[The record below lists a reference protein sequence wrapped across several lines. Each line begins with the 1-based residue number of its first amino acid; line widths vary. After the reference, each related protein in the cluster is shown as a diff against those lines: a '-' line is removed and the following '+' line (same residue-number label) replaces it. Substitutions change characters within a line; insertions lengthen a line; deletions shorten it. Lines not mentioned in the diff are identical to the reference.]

1 MTVSERIRHY
11 RKDILGLTQEEFSKR
26 INVSRAN
33 IASIERDRIT
43 VTDRVISDI
52 CNAFS
57 LSEEW
62 LRYGTGEM
70 EQDTAT
76 TLFSTFAKHYDLT
89 QREQN
94 LAKYLLSMPS
104 EDRAKLVDYI
114 LGLASAIKGV
124 ELEKKSDEA
133 TITATLSMDDYNLLQ
148 EIKAEEA
155 EQRASASGS
164 TARELKE
171 IS

>member
-1 MTVSERIRHY
+1 MDIGERIQY
-11 RKDILGLTQEEFSKR
+11 FRKEISKMTQAEFSKK
-26 INVSRAN
+26 INMSRSNLAN
-33 IASIERDRIT
+33 IEKGAVST
-43 VTDRVISDI
+43 TDRVISDI

-76 TLFSTFAKHYDLT
+76 TLFSAFAKHYDLT

-114 LGLASAIKGV
+114 VGLASAINGV
-124 ELEKKSDEA
+124 EAEKKNDET

-155 EQRASASGS
+155 EQQVSASGS
-164 TARELKE
+164 TAKEVKE